1 MADLY
6 QQQYQSFQHQQH
18 HHQSQSLAYW
28 RSLAI
33 GLQYENQ
40 QLLDLITRLSTSHH
54 NNNVLQDHVA
64 TRGKSKK
71 DSSSKKRST
80 TKVNEDQVPES
91 NSQTPSI
98 EDAAVDDVDDDDH
111 LDEYL
116 KFVMETE
123 KHRQERDATI
133 KPISKKSNMEKKS
146 RLVSEDVDEDYD
158 EKLEN
163 IAVDHERLKKEM
175 VDLYGKDAVK
185 IHCQETR
192 LELEF
197 NQWKDKHRPVV
208 WPAMPLNTRH

>member
-6 QQQYQSFQHQQH
+6 QKQYQSFQNQQH

-40 QLLDLITRLSTSHH
+40 QLLDLITRLSTSYH

-64 TRGKSKK
+64 PRGKSKE

-80 TKVNEDQVPES
+80 TKVDEDQVPES
-91 NSQTPSI
+91 NSHIPSI
-98 EDAAVDDVDDDDH
+98 EDEPVDDVDDDDQ

>member
-54 NNNVLQDHVA
+54 NNNVLQDLVA
-64 TRGKSKK
+64 TRGKSKE
-71 DSSSKKRST
+71 DSKKTST
-80 TKVNEDQVPES
+80 TKVDEDQMPKS
-91 NSQTPSI
+91 NSQTLSI
-98 EDAAVDDVDDDDH
+98 EDEAVDDVDDDDH

-123 KHRQERDATI
+123 RHRQERDALI

-146 RLVSEDVDEDYD
+146 KLVSEDVDEDYD